1 MKPLALLAFV
11 LPAVLPA
18 QSASAKPSFSV
29 PPTETNVPYGKHP
42 RQVLHFWK
50 AKSDKPT
57 PFLFYIHGGGWTG
70 GSPSEV
76 NRHLRPILDAGIS
89 VVSVS
94 YRLTSDAGRISP
106 PVQAPMEDC
115 ARALQFVR
123 SKSSEWNL
131 DKARAGAS
139 GGSAG
144 GCTSLWL
151 AFQDDMAKPRSND
164 PVARESTRL
173 WCAAVQQPQTSLDPR
188 QMREWIPNI
197 SYGGHAFGIGG
208 SFDAF
213 LNSRSRISS
222 WIRQYSPYELVSK
235 DDSPVGLFYPSAPD
249 LGKPAKDATHSA
261 NFGAGLKEKSDK
273 IGHSCDLVYPGSTGS
288 RHGSEVAFLI
298 AHLRR

>member
-1 MKPLALLAFV
+1 
-11 LPAVLPA
+11 
-18 QSASAKPSFSV
+18 
-29 PPTETNVPYGKHP
+29 
-42 RQVLHFWK
+42 
-50 AKSDKPT
+50 
-57 PFLFYIHGGGWTG
+57 
-70 GSPSEV
+70 
-76 NRHLRPILDAGIS
+76 
-89 VVSVS
+89 
-94 YRLTSDAGRISP
+94 
-106 PVQAPMEDC
+106 MEDC

-123 SKSSEWNL
+123 SKAAEWNL

-151 AFQDDMAKPRSND
+151 AFQDDMAKPRSSD

-197 SYGGHAFGIGG
+197 AYGGHAFGVGG

-213 LNSRSRISS
+213 LGARSRLQG
-222 WIRQYSPYELVSK
+222 WIRDYSPYELLTK
-235 DDSPVGLFYPSAPD
+235 DDPPVGLYYSSAPD

-273 IGHSCDLVYPGSTGS
+273 VGHACDLVYPGSTGS